1 MVIKLNIYKASP
13 FTIFITIMA
22 QTKTGFQRI
31 TQFVASSTFVAG
43 ALAGGSLLNAGGAQ
57 AAVACSPSTGSGFTL
72 SMVNSTAGTTPTSCA
87 LSSITDFAS
96 VKANFPANTIDASGT
111 YRYSLSNAGTFT
123 KFSLNQDIGLNQ
135 TGSYTKNVYSD
146 SLFTNQIGTLTST
159 NGGSVSLTNLN
170 NTSLNTIYVEDIFE
184 YTGGT
189 VVNSLSN
196 NFKIVPAAATVP
208 GPLPVIGA
216 AMAFGYSRKL
226 RSRIKSSV

>member
-1 MVIKLNIYKASP
+1 
-13 FTIFITIMA
+13 
-22 QTKTGFQRI
+22 
-31 TQFVASSTFVAG
+31 
-43 ALAGGSLLNAGGAQ
+43 
-57 AAVACSPSTGSGFTL
+57 
-72 SMVNSTAGTTPTSCA
+72 MVNSTAGTTPTTCA
-87 LSSITDFAS
+87 LSSIPDFAS

-111 YRYSLSNAGTFT
+111 YRYSLSNPGTFT

-146 SLFTNQIGTLTST
+146 SSFTNLIGTLTSN
-159 NGGSVSLTNLN
+159 NGGSVGLTDLTN
-170 NTSLNTIYVEDIFE
+170 TALNTIFVEDIFD

-216 AMAFGYSRKL
+216 GLAFGYSRKL

>member
-1 MVIKLNIYKASP
+1 MVIMLNIYKASP
-13 FTIFITIMA
+13 FATCITIMA

-43 ALAGGSLLNAGGAQ
+43 ALAGGSLLNAGSAQ
-57 AAVACSPSTGSGFTL
+57 AALACAPNTGNSFTL
-72 SMVNSTAGTTPTSCA
+72 SMINSTAGTTPTSCA
-87 LSSITDFAS
+87 LSSIPDFAS

-111 YRYSLSNAGTFT
+111 YRYSLSNPGTFT

-146 SLFTNQIGTLTST
+146 SSFTNLIGTLTSS
-159 NGGSVSLTNLN
+159 NGGSVALTDLTN
-170 NTSLNTIYVEDIFE
+170 TALNTIFVEDIFA

-216 AMAFGYSRKL
+216 GLAFGYSRKL

>member
-1 MVIKLNIYKASP
+1 
-13 FTIFITIMA
+13 
-22 QTKTGFQRI
+22 
-31 TQFVASSTFVAG
+31 
-43 ALAGGSLLNAGGAQ
+43 
-57 AAVACSPSTGSGFTL
+57 
-72 SMVNSTAGTTPTSCA
+72 MVNSTAGTTPTSCA

-170 NTSLNTIYVEDIFE
+170 NTSLNTIYVEDIFA